1 MGHTKLYADA
11 CIEVGKGN
19 KVEAIDVWGL
29 IVAAAG
35 GSSPELLND
44 YVP

>member
-1 MGHTKLYADA
+1 MGHTRLYADA

-19 KVEAIDVWGL
+19 QVEVIDVWGL

-35 GSSPELLND
+35 GSSPELLNEC
-44 YVP
+44 VP

>member
-1 MGHTKLYADA
+1 V
-11 CIEVGKGN
+11 EV
-19 KVEAIDVWGL
+19 IDVWGL

-35 GSSPELLND
+35 GLSPELLND

>member
-1 MGHTKLYADA
+1 MRHTKLYADA

-19 KVEAIDVWGL
+19 SVEVIDVWGL